1 MRAIEAEV
9 EIDAPAEV
17 VWEVLVDLDSY
28 AEWNPFVVE
37 AEGSV
42 ARGERLTVRIEPP
55 GSRGATFRPVVLAAE
70 RARRFE
76 WLGRFLLPKVFDGH
90 HQFLIHPLGG
100 DRVRFVQREEFSG
113 VLVPVFLDEDATAQ
127 GFGAMNEAL
136 KQRVEEQVRA

>member
-9 EIDAPAEV
+9 EIDAVPEV

-28 AEWNPFVVE
+28 AEWNPFVVS
-37 AEGSV
+37 AEGTV
-42 ARGERLTVRIEPP
+42 ARGETLTIRIEPP

-76 WLGRFLLPKVFDGH
+76 WLGRLGLPKLFDGH
-90 HQFLIHPLGG
+90 HQFLIHPLGD

-113 VLVPVFLDEDATAQ
+113 LLVPVLLDEEATEA
-127 GFGAMNEAL
+127 GFEAMNRTLKERAEA
-136 KQRVEEQVRA
+136 RVRE